1 MRCTRAGW
9 LFPVLALVV
18 ACDQSVD
25 TGADGRVPD
34 TLRADQGPT
43 GEAAVADQ
51 SAVDGVTTTTDGG
64 PTEASAAQT
73 VKVTYKGQD
82 KIVDLSQ
89 PTPVTF
95 EGIASAKLSDVIG
108 LAFPSLTQTDLTAD
122 FMSSD
127 GFKPGT
133 KSNCTG
139 LLPVPGANIALGYIG
154 LPDRKLRWELSLG
167 YPGCLYVKDLAQ
179 IELADQ

>member
-1 MRCTRAGW
+1 MRYLRAVS
-9 LFPVLALVV
+9 LFLVLALIV

-25 TGADGRVPD
+25 TGEDGGVPD
-34 TLRADQGPT
+34 ALQADQGPA
-43 GEAAVADQ
+43 GEAAVADT
-51 SAVDGVTTTTDGG
+51 SSTDGDLA
-64 PTEASAAQT
+64 EASTART

-82 KIVDLSQ
+82 KVVDLSQ
-89 PTPVTF
+89 PAPVTF
-95 EGIASAKLSDVIG
+95 EGIASAKLSDVIA
-108 LAFPSLTQTDLTAD
+108 LAFPNLTQTSLTAD

-127 GFKPGT
+127 GYKPGT
-133 KSNCTG
+133 KSNCIG

-167 YPGCLYVKDLAQ
+167 YPGCLYVKDLAE

>member
-1 MRCTRAGW
+1 MQCARGGW
-9 LFPVLALVV
+9 LFLALALIV

-25 TGADGRVPD
+25 TNADGSVPD
-34 TLRADQGPT
+34 TLRADQGPA

-51 SAVDGVTTTTDGG
+51 GVGDVASTDGS
-64 PTEASAAQT
+64 PAEASTAQT

-82 KIVDLSQ
+82 KTVDLSQ

-95 EGIASAKLSDVIG
+95 EGIASVKLSDVIA
-108 LAFPSLTQTDLTAD
+108 LAFPGLTQTDLTAD

-127 GFKPGT
+127 GFKPGA
-133 KSNCTG
+133 KSNCSG

-154 LPDRKLRWELSLG
+154 LPDRRLRWELSLG
-167 YPGCLYVKDLAQ
+167 YPSCLYVKDLAE